1 VHSLYTDPL
10 SSASFFLFTADF
22 VVFVLDTA
30 ISPYGTIS
38 RRPQSHYL
46 SFYGDPEDWT
56 PTVRVTRGTP
66 VYLRA
71 SGLIFRDEQPHDI
84 TPLLPRDL
92 SAATPLVHLLGKE
105 MIDGE
110 AFRWAGTDFSLP
122 LRYHSH
128 QLD

>member
-1 VHSLYTDPL
+1 
-10 SSASFFLFTADF
+10 
-22 VVFVLDTA
+22 
-30 ISPYGTIS
+30 
-38 RRPQSHYL
+38 
-46 SFYGDPEDWT
+46 
-56 PTVRVTRGTP
+56 

-71 SGLIFRDEQPHDI
+71 DGLIFRDEQSHNI

-92 SAATPLVHLLGKE
+92 SAAGPLTYLLGKE

-110 AFRWAGTDFSLP
+110 ASRWADTDFSLP